1 MLLTKMFQNH
11 NAVSHDC
18 SFQPAD
24 LPSSSGYLTGNR
36 SPDMMREVKCYIWW
50 PANKIPSVI
59 PLAVIIYFL
68 IQYVVSHYVVYLY
81 VKCKV

>member
-1 MLLTKMFQNH
+1 MKPLNCVINKNVSN
-11 NAVSHDC
+11 NAVSDDC

-36 SPDMMREVKCYIWW
+36 SPNMIREVKCHIWW

-59 PLAVIIYFL
+59 PLAVIVCLL
-68 IQYVVSHYVVYLY
+68 IQCLVSHYFVY
-81 VKCKV
+81 